1 MNPRNGWQLL
11 TPTLWSRFILPH
23 CSAEPARLRAS
34 LFTRSTENMCF
45 LCLHSV
51 SDMLKMLKA
60 SRCWSPSSGSPTQR
74 KHTTHLRKDATS
86 PPWHRMHLAVP
97 LGQTCLCYA
106 LKLGFLSLCTECVYL
121 RWCGTMFCYA
131 PSFRMLFK
139 LEPVLAAG
147 RHFQHRLMSPLRAV
161 TSQFPPNM
169 ELLN

>member
-1 MNPRNGWQLL
+1 MAALLL
-11 TPTLWSRFILPH
+11 TPTLRSRFIPPH

-34 LFTRSTENMCF
+34 LFTPSTENMCF

-74 KHTTHLRKDATS
+74 KHTTHLRKDATN
-86 PPWHRMHLAVP
+86 PPWHRMHLALP

-106 LKLGFLSLCTECVYL
+106 LKLGFLSPCTECVYL

-147 RHFQHRLMSPLRAV
+147 RHFQHRVMSPVRAV